1 LKLAQQSNVPT
12 VSVTETEPAG
22 NTYQTWMLTQL
33 DALGAALEKGGA
45 GDAASAKAAVSGVK
59 GKTR

>member
-1 LKLAQQSNVPT
+1 
-12 VSVTETEPAG
+12 
-22 NTYQTWMLTQL
+22 MLTQL